1 MQYATVFKEVH
12 DIDGSRACES
22 PRPFAHGAVNGIIF
36 FFLTKHVMNYHVTLQ

>member
-1 MQYATVFKEVH
+1 MQYATVFKEAH